1 MTSIEI
7 WVDKFFEW
15 GPSNDSKNNE
25 ENDHDDEKD
34 DKDTIKEDPDTIDE
48 SHEAI
53 AVHIDAPESIIT
65 TLNITTS
72 STIARHFERKKIS
85 KPVMKSSEFLKLGKL

>member
-1 MTSIEI
+1 MMSIEFR
-7 WVDKFFEW
+7 VDKFLEW
-15 GPSNDSKNNE
+15 GPSDDSKNDE
-25 ENDHDDEKD
+25 ENNHDNEKD
-34 DKDTIKEDPDTIDE
+34 DEDTVKKDPDTIDE

-53 AVHIDAPESIIT
+53 AIHIETPESIIT
-65 TLNITTS
+65 TTNIIT